1 VVKIRKKQISD
12 QTKIDFL
19 TKDSS
24 YINVTKFIFKILA
37 TIFFGIIFVL
47 IFFETILF
55 AFGKLE
61 RIIHKVQNNFSKT
74 DEFVIL
80 ALGESTTAPVYDFNM
95 QDFSWPAYL
104 EKLLNKEN
112 IDKKI
117 KVINEGINSISSDRI
132 LNDLKK
138 NIEKYDPDLVISMM
152 GVNDYFG
159 EIAYEAAADIE
170 ADSLLSKSRTYKLI
184 KFLIVNIKDNNQSKV
199 KEELDCDSEESCL
212 YLASIQRENDFAET
226 KLAIK
231 FLNKVLEYNPN
242 NVDAMISLGEKQMYS
257 YNYNDNEDVIKAMEW
272 FKKALELDPKNPV
285 AYNFLI
291 QSLMNNTSLEEEW
304 LKRIEK
310 DMNKIQKNIEEY
322 EIKDVNLFLTL
333 ATYETCPQDFCY
345 ETKQSGNEKRIHYL
359 NKALA
364 TDPQNPD
371 VFFELARYFAQYGD
385 INEAEKFYL
394 QVLQTDVENEIYT
407 TTLIELANLYL
418 KTDRQTLAE
427 ETFKKAIDIGGI
439 YVKNYQKL
447 YEILQSNNI
456 KLIAV
461 GYPMRSTQPL
471 ELMFSDSEVL
481 VVSNELNF
489 KKAVEKEGYDQ
500 IFVDRFAGD
509 FGHCSEKGNLL
520 LAENIKSVILEN
532 WNEIGSKTQKDF

>member
-104 EKLLNKEN
+104 EKLLNKA
-112 IDKKI
+112 DLKKEI
-117 KVINEGINSISSDRI
+117 KVINEGESRINSDKILYDLDR
-132 LNDLKK
+132 
-138 NIEKYDPDLVISMM
+138 NIEKYNPDLVISMM
-152 GVNDYFG
+152 GSNDFVEG
-159 EIAYEAAADIE
+159 ILYETSAGIE
-170 ADSLLSKSRTYKLI
+170 ADSLLSKSRIYKLV
-184 KFLIVNIKDNNQSKV
+184 KFLIASIKEKNELES
-199 KEELDCDSEESCL
+199 KEELDCYSEESCIH
-212 YLASIQRENDFAET
+212 LASIQGDKDFFENEI
-226 KLAIK
+226 AIRLLK
-231 FLNKVLEYNPN
+231 KALDYNPN
-242 NVDAMISLGEKQMYS
+242 NAEVLISLGYRTMSDYNLKENTKINAINYFEKSLEINPRDANAYS
-257 YNYNDNEDVIKAMEW
+257 G
-272 FKKALELDPKNPV
+272 
-285 AYNFLI
+285 LI
-291 QSLMNNTSLEEEW
+291 QYFMQVLDFSEQWNEVFIKNTEKIEEN
-304 LKRIEK
+304 IEK
-310 DMNKIQKNIEEY
+310 YK
-322 EIKDVNLFLTL
+322 IKDENLFLTL
-333 ATYETCPQDFCY
+333 ANCADCHGINESVFFR
-345 ETKQSGNEKRIHYL
+345 SEKRFNYL
-359 NKALA
+359 QKALTVNPNNQTVL
-364 TDPQNPD
+364 TD
-371 VFFELARYFAQYGD
+371 LARYHTQY
-385 INEAEKFYL
+385 NNFKEAEQLYL
-394 QVLQTDVENEIYT
+394 RVLKTNKKDDVYIMA
-407 TTLIELANLYL
+407 LIELANLYL

-520 LAENIKSVILEN
+520 LAENVKLAILEN
-532 WNEIGSKTQKDF
+532 WEKISGEN

>member
-1 VVKIRKKQISD
+1 MLK
-12 QTKIDFL
+12 L
-19 TKDSS
+19 TPF
-24 YINVTKFIFKILA
+24 IKFFKTLA
-37 TIFFGIIFVL
+37 TIFLGLIFVF

-61 RIIHKVQNNFSKT
+61 NQTRKVQNNFSKT

-80 ALGESTTAPVYDFNM
+80 ALGESTTVPIYDFNM
-95 QDFSWPAYL
+95 KDYSWPAIL
-104 EKLLNKEN
+104 EKLLNE
-112 IDKKI
+112 II
-117 KVINEGINSISSDRI
+117 LEQEVKVINEGIESIDSNKILSDLER
-132 LNDLKK
+132 

-152 GVNDYFG
+152 GINDFFG

-212 YLASIQRENDFAET
+212 YLASIQEQNNFPET
-226 KLAIK
+226 KLTIK
-231 FLNKVLEYNPN
+231 FLEEALKYNPN
-242 NVDAMISLGEKQMYS
+242 NVDTMIQLGYQYMYS
-257 YNYNDNEDVIKAMEW
+257 YNLNKDDDTNKAVAWFEKDNDANKAIAW
-272 FKKALELDPKNPV
+272 FERALENDPENSEV
-285 AYNFLI
+285 YNGLA
-291 QSLMNNTSLEEEW
+291 QSLVNLFSHEEKWVEKI
-304 LKRIEK
+304 KRNV
-310 DMNKIQKNIEEY
+310 DKIQENIEEY

-333 ATYETCPQDFCY
+333 ATYEVLY
-345 ETKQSGNEKRIHYL
+345 EKRYL
-359 NKALA
+359 KNENRLFYLTKALEV
-364 TDPQNPD
+364 DPENPM
-371 VFFELARYFAQYGD
+371 VSFELARYHTQY
-385 INEAEKFYL
+385 NNFKEAESSYL
-394 QVLQTDVENEIYT
+394 EGLKNNTDNTQRVMA
-407 TTLIELANLYL
+407 LIELANLYL

-520 LAENIKSVILEN
+520 LAENVKLAILEN
-532 WNEIGSKTQKDF
+532 WEKISGEN